1 LANGYGL
8 HDMSGNVWEWVND
21 WYGTYPS
28 SPQNNP
34 TGPASGVYR
43 VVRGGSWYDGTY
55 DLRASS
61 RNFGTPGVAY
71 GVVGFRVAR
80 APF

>member
-1 LANGYGL
+1 
-8 HDMSGNVWEWVND
+8 VND

-43 VVRGGSWYDGTY
+43 VVRGGSWYY
-55 DLRASS
+55 DPDYLRASN
-61 RNFGTPGVAY
+61 RGNDAPVA
-71 GVVGFRVAR
+71 GSVIGFRVAR